1 MRYILKDISRMTIQI
16 WNPVKHLG
24 ALCFSVRFGAASA
37 PGATR
42 GTKPPA
48 DMPLF
53 HPVERL

>member
-1 MRYILKDISRMTIQI
+1 MTIQI
-16 WNPVKHLG
+16 WNPVKRLG

-53 HPVERL
+53 HPVERF